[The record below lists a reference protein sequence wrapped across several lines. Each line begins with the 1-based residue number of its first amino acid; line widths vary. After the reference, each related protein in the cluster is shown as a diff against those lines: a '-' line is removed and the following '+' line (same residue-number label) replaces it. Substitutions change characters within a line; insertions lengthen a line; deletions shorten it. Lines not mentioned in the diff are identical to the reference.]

1 MVAGLGF
8 LSKKSFNPKNLSNQ
22 KAVWEAR
29 QRQKEDQQRAKQ
41 REKQL
46 RRERDDEELAF
57 AREGKRGSQ
66 RASLRFMYDA
76 PSGLEA
82 SKIKREDTSG
92 AGSQQAVLK
101 SAGQAGKASGGFTQ
115 LQLGKSGETAA
126 ASRGVNTTGKG
137 ASNGS
142 GGILN
147 SSGAALTGTTIERKM
162 SDMKNQNLS
171 ALEKAV
177 GRKDGGSSL
186 TLEEQVARFPQLK
199 NAPMAKGMN
208 GTNVQVTFKPLG
220 TRMRNVR
227 CMVCGAWGHSKGDRE
242 CSISGWD
249 PFSSKPPPVA
259 VKPPAVKPAP
269 AAATAAGAAASSST
283 ATLKQWSYEK
293 EKNKDRKHRRDRSD
307 RKKRKY
313 RDSDSDSDND
323 GDDSDKSDGS
333 DSEDSYDRRRRRKK
347 EKKRRKKHK
356 SHKREKEHRRR
367 KSRNRSHSEDDY
379 ASDDDG
385 DSYDR
390 RCHHRHRRDDRK
402 DKSKRRR

>member
-115 LQLGKSGETAA
+115 LQLSKSGETAA

-162 SDMKNQNLS
+162 PDMKNQNLS

-259 VKPPAVKPAP
+259 VKPAAVKPAP
-269 AAATAAGAAASSST
+269 TAAAGAVASSST

-390 RCHHRHRRDDRK
+390 RRHHRHRRDDRK